1 MNRPKAPIMPA
12 TATTPL
18 PEEVLM
24 DTGLIRMSAEGFE
37 AFLSA
42 LAAPAVAVPELVELA
57 RRTAPWEIAVGDT
70 LVW

>member
-1 MNRPKAPIMPA
+1 
-12 TATTPL
+12 
-18 PEEVLM
+18 M